1 MFIIKKKIYKD
12 VEMVTGGIY
21 KLLKV
26 VLFAGITFYSFV
38 GVCGISD
45 KVSVNE
51 NTLDMVKLEHMV
63 GKIEKERLGINS
75 IIIVKNN
82 RLVFERYFN
91 ETKKEDLQLTY
102 HIINSVI
109 STLIGI
115 CIDEGLIENTNQKVI
130 TFFPEYR
137 EKITDSLQYKI
148 TIEHLLTM
156 TGGYKWESEH
166 HNNEIKEFLENPDLL
181 SYMFECS
188 IANEPGAVFSQNS
201 GGIFLLTKI
210 IEKITSKKIEV
221 FADEKLFEPLGIQNY
236 KWERDS
242 TGKTKGPYALYMLP
256 RDLAKFGCLYL
267 NEGSWNGKEVVKKE
281 WIQKATE
288 LHFALSPIVPISKEI
303 EQKGVGY
310 LWWSF
315 SGMYAAQGH
324 SGQKLFVIPSKDT
337 VVVITAS
344 SPFYVPTRLYL
355 DFIRD
360 AI

>member
-1 MFIIKKKIYKD
+1 MSIIKKKIYKD

-26 VLFAGITFYSFV
+26 VFFAVITFYSFAV
-38 GVCGISD
+38 LCGISD

-63 GKIEKERLGINS
+63 GKIEKEKLGINS
-75 IIIVKNN
+75 VIIVKNN
-82 RLVFERYFN
+82 RLVFEKYFN
-91 ETKKEDLQLTY
+91 ETNEKSFQLTY

-109 STLIGI
+109 ATLIGI
-115 CIDEGLIENTNQKVI
+115 CIDEGLIENVDQKVI

-156 TGGYKWESEH
+156 TGGYEWESEH
-166 HNNEIKEFLENPDLL
+166 HNNEIKEFIENPDLL
-181 SYMFECS
+181 EYMFKCS
-188 IANEPGAVFSQNS
+188 IANEPGTVFSQNS

-210 IEKITSKKIEV
+210 IEKVTSKKIEV
-221 FADEKLFEPLGIQNY
+221 FADKKLFKPLGIQNY

-267 NEGSWNGKEVVKKE
+267 NKGVLDGEEIIGEE
-281 WIQKATE
+281 WIKKATE
-288 LHFALSPIVPISKEI
+288 LHFALSPIAPISLEI
-303 EQKGVGY
+303 EQNGMGY
-310 LWWSF
+310 LWWNF
-315 SGMYAAQGH
+315 SDLFAAQGH